1 MTGRP
6 VVGLARFVKGAAT
19 PPPPP
24 PAPPEPE
31 HCELCGIVV
40 DDRHG
45 HLVDRQEH
53 SIRCACRPCY
63 LLFTHEGVA
72 DAARYRAV
80 PDRYVHD
87 PDRVIGAAD
96 WEDLQIPVGMAF
108 FLKLSDQPGVTAF
121 YPSPAGA
128 TECLLDLDAWDR
140 LVATQPMF
148 AATEP
153 DVEAVLIRRTDDTF
167 ESFIVPIDVCYQLVG
182 TVRLHWRGFDGGTEA
197 RQHIDEFFG
206 RARSRA
212 SVFAS

>member
-1 MTGRP
+1 
-6 VVGLARFVKGAAT
+6 
-19 PPPPP
+19 
-24 PAPPEPE
+24 
-31 HCELCGIVV
+31 
-40 DDRHG
+40 
-45 HLVDRQEH
+45 
-53 SIRCACRPCY
+53 
-63 LLFTHEGVA
+63 
-72 DAARYRAV
+72 
-80 PDRYVHD
+80 
-87 PDRVIGAAD
+87 
-96 WEDLQIPVGMAF
+96 
-108 FLKLSDQPGVTAF
+108 VTAF